1 MPRNIRK
8 KKIIVPYG
16 TLSRMAEAFG
26 CQIRTVRKALNF
38 ETDSEQAQLLR
49 NKALKEYG
57 GMLQHSIVVVVPRR

>member
-26 CQIRTVRKALNF
+26 CQIRTVRKALAF
-38 ETDSEQAQLLR
+38 ETDSEQARLLR
-49 NKALKEYG
+49 DKALKEYG
-57 GMLQHSIVVVVPRR
+57 GMMQHSIVVVVPRR